1 MATVPNNFVH
11 TTQLAASAA
20 TLIST
25 TNAEKKFIGKITLTN
40 TSASSVTCYFL
51 IALTATTL
59 TTGSGGNYNAKVV
72 IPPGTQIDLPELSG
86 QIIGNSMKL
95 SGYAST
101 ASVVNILISGVTET

>member
-11 TTQLAASAA
+11 TTQLAASES

-40 TSASSVTCYFL
+40 TSASSETCYFL
-51 IALTATTL
+51 IALTATSL
-59 TTGSGGNYNAKVV
+59 TTGSGGNYNAKVT

-95 SGYAST
+95 SGYAS
-101 ASVVNILISGVTET
+101 AANVVNVLISGVTET